1 MKYIELSEYVC
12 TGLLLKWDQNTYKII
27 CTTKELGQHLLHSF
41 VQTPDYIFISQ
52 PSELMLICKLKV
64 FIIKNTL
71 HFYRAAHLV
80 ISKCSKT
87 LIKPQ
92 KLLEDNKAKYISLVM
107 NVSFISHPD
116 VHGSTYANILDNFF
130 LHSILR

>member
-12 TGLLLKWDQNTYKII
+12 TGLLLKWNQNTYKII
-27 CTTKELGQHLLHSF
+27 CTTKKPGQHLPHSF

-52 PSELMLICKLKV
+52 RSELMLISKFKV
-64 FIIKNTL
+64 FIMKNTL
-71 HFYRAAHLV
+71 HFYSAAHPV

-92 KLLEDNKAKYISLVM
+92 KSLEDNEAKYISLVM
-107 NVSFISHPD
+107 NVSFISRSD
-116 VHGSTYANILDNFF
+116 VDRSTSANILDNFF
-130 LHSILR
+130 PAFHS